1 MPKDTPETAR
11 IPLLNVRLVMWTAVF
26 GTVTQLALSVA
37 RHLFPGWPASF
48 VLFGHMMISATA
60 GYLYGLVLGR
70 GYGRGALGGG
80 IAGGLSVVPA
90 CAVSVLLGDSDG
102 ILVTTA
108 TLISILTGAVGG
120 FFGHMGAI
128 MRKLGL

>member
-1 MPKDTPETAR
+1 MPKDSPENTR
-11 IPLLNVRLVMWTAVF
+11 IPLLNVRLVMWTALF

-37 RHLFPGWPASF
+37 RHVFPGLPASLI
-48 VLFGHMMISATA
+48 LFGHMMISATA
-60 GYLYGLVLGR
+60 GYLYGLLLGKS
-70 GYGRGALGGG
+70 YGRGALGGG

-120 FFGHMGAI
+120 CFGHMGAI